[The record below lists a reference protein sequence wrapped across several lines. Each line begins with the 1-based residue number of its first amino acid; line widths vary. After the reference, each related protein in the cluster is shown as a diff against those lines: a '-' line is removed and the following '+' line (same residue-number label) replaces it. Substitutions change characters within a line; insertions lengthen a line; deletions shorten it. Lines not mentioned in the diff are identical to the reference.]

1 MGVIHNITTIS
12 FSKSFSAIALM
23 ATCLIAPSIQAQTD
37 FRATAILPFFSD
49 LVEEKGAPPARRELR
64 MREIAVENMHGIQW
78 AAERLRDEG
87 YNIELS
93 FFDEVADILGDSHWN
108 IEDIS
113 EMDVVFGPL
122 QLSPI
127 SSSRRIIEQTR
138 AEHILLTP
146 VHKEFLRGSDA
157 IRTII
162 PSEIYA
168 VDLIAADIAAKHSDD
183 NVIFVMAGGVDV
195 DLEDR
200 FLDVFNRELQSDT
213 LFADTLFADTLAFDT
228 VHGSRNS
235 IGSLAEKIQFYKRN
249 VIVSVAGRSS
259 RSMISNLQMAVQIN
273 DSTEIFVYAHPE
285 IQDLGF
291 IDVAFLERTRTTL
304 PVTGKIDWSDST
316 SIAAIQIFRKKFK
329 TDPSKYAIRSHDA
342 FLDAFLRKL
351 ERDLGPMDFSILPTP
366 IAIDFDWVAID
377 EFAGYVNKF
386 WELDTFYQGQWCESD
401 TVPALHEFI
410 EPQLDEEGFYIKPKS
425 SRAHR

>member
-1 MGVIHNITTIS
+1 MGVINNITSIS
-12 FSKSFSAIALM
+12 FTNSFIAIATM
-23 ATCLIAPSIQAQTD
+23 ATYLFAPSFLAQTD
-37 FRATAILPFFSD
+37 FRATVILPFFTD
-49 LVEEKGAPPARRELR
+49 LVEEDGSPPARRELR

-78 AAERLRDEG
+78 AAERLSNEG

-93 FFDEVADILGDSHWN
+93 FFDEVADSRGISHWN
-108 IEDIS
+108 IEDIF

-127 SSSRRIIEQTR
+127 SSSRKIIERTG

-157 IRTII
+157 IRTVI
-162 PSEIYA
+162 PSEAYA
-168 VDLIAADIAAKHSDD
+168 VDLMAADIAAKHSKD

-195 DLEDR
+195 ELEER
-200 FLDVFNRELQSDT
+200 FLDVFNRELQSGT
-213 LFADTLFADTLAFDT
+213 VFADTLAFDT
-228 VHGSRNS
+228 VNGSRNS
-235 IGSLAEKIQFYKRN
+235 IGSLSEKIEFYKRN
-249 VIVSVAGRSS
+249 VIVTVAGRSS

-285 IQDLGF
+285 LQDLGF
-291 IDVAFLERTRTTL
+291 IDVEFLERTRTTL

-329 TDPSKYAIRSHDA
+329 TEPTKYAIRSHDA

-351 ERDLGPMDFSILPTP
+351 ERELGQMDFSVLPSP
-366 IAIDFDWVAID
+366 IAIDFDWVAVD
-377 EFAGYVNKF
+377 RFAGYVNKF
-386 WELDTFYQGQWCESD
+386 WKLDTFYQGQWCDSG

-410 EPQLDEEGFYIKPKS
+410 EPQLDDEGFYIKPNS
-425 SRAHR
+425 STKH

>member
-1 MGVIHNITTIS
+1 MGVINNITSIS
-12 FSKSFSAIALM
+12 FTNSFIAIATM
-23 ATCLIAPSIQAQTD
+23 ATYLFAPSFLAQTD
-37 FRATAILPFFSD
+37 FRATVILPFFTD
-49 LVEEKGAPPARRELR
+49 LVEEDGSPPARRELR

-78 AAERLRDEG
+78 AAERLSNEG

-93 FFDEVADILGDSHWN
+93 FFDEVADSSGISHWN
-108 IEDIS
+108 IEDIF

-127 SSSRRIIEQTR
+127 SSSRKIIERTG

-157 IRTII
+157 IRTVI
-162 PSEIYA
+162 PSEAYA
-168 VDLIAADIAAKHSDD
+168 VDLMAADIAAKHSKD

-195 DLEDR
+195 ELEER
-200 FLDVFNRELQSDT
+200 FLDVFNRELQSGT
-213 LFADTLFADTLAFDT
+213 VFADTLAFDT
-228 VHGSRNS
+228 VNGSRNS
-235 IGSLAEKIQFYKRN
+235 IGSLSEKIEFYKRN
-249 VIVSVAGRSS
+249 VIVFVAGRSS

-285 IQDLGF
+285 LQDLGF
-291 IDVAFLERTRTTL
+291 IDVEFLERTRTTL

-329 TDPSKYAIRSHDA
+329 TEPTKYSIRSHDA

-351 ERDLGPMDFSILPTP
+351 ERELGQMDFSVLPSP
-366 IAIDFDWVAID
+366 IAIDFDWVAVD
-377 EFAGYVNKF
+377 RFAGYVNKF
-386 WELDTFYQGQWCESD
+386 WKLDTFYQGQWCDSG

-410 EPQLDEEGFYIKPKS
+410 EPQLDDEGFYIKPNS
-425 SRAHR
+425 STKH

>member
-1 MGVIHNITTIS
+1 MGVINNITSIS
-12 FSKSFSAIALM
+12 FTNSFIAIATM
-23 ATCLIAPSIQAQTD
+23 ATYLFAPSFLAQTD
-37 FRATAILPFFSD
+37 FRATVILPFFTD
-49 LVEEKGAPPARRELR
+49 LVEEDGSPPARRELR

-78 AAERLRDEG
+78 AAERLSNEG

-93 FFDEVADILGDSHWN
+93 FFDEVADSSGISHWN
-108 IEDIS
+108 IEDIF

-127 SSSRRIIEQTR
+127 SSSRKIIERTG

-157 IRTII
+157 IRTVI
-162 PSEIYA
+162 PSEAYA
-168 VDLIAADIAAKHSDD
+168 VDLMAADIAAKHSKD

-195 DLEDR
+195 ELEER
-200 FLDVFNRELQSDT
+200 FLDVFNRELQSGT
-213 LFADTLFADTLAFDT
+213 VFADTLAFDT
-228 VHGSRNS
+228 VNGSRNS
-235 IGSLAEKIQFYKRN
+235 IGSLSEKIEFYKRN
-249 VIVSVAGRSS
+249 VIVFVAGRSS

-285 IQDLGF
+285 LQDLGF
-291 IDVAFLERTRTTL
+291 IDVEFLERTRTTL

-316 SIAAIQIFRKKFK
+316 SIAAIEIFRKKFK
-329 TDPSKYAIRSHDA
+329 TEPTKYAIRSHDA

-351 ERDLGPMDFSILPTP
+351 ERELGQMDFSVLPSP
-366 IAIDFDWVAID
+366 IAIDFDWVAVD
-377 EFAGYVNKF
+377 RFAGYVNKF
-386 WELDTFYQGQWCESD
+386 WKLDTFYQGQWCDSG

-410 EPQLDEEGFYIKPKS
+410 EPQLDEEGFYIKPNS
-425 SRAHR
+425 STKH

>member
-1 MGVIHNITTIS
+1 
-12 FSKSFSAIALM
+12 
-23 ATCLIAPSIQAQTD
+23 
-37 FRATAILPFFSD
+37 
-49 LVEEKGAPPARRELR
+49 
-64 MREIAVENMHGIQW
+64 
-78 AAERLRDEG
+78 
-87 YNIELS
+87 
-93 FFDEVADILGDSHWN
+93 
-108 IEDIS
+108 
-113 EMDVVFGPL
+113 
-122 QLSPI
+122 
-127 SSSRRIIEQTR
+127 
-138 AEHILLTP
+138 
-146 VHKEFLRGSDA
+146 
-157 IRTII
+157 
-162 PSEIYA
+162 
-168 VDLIAADIAAKHSDD
+168 
-183 NVIFVMAGGVDV
+183 MAGGVDV
-195 DLEDR
+195 ELEDR

-213 LFADTLFADTLAFDT
+213 LFADTLAFDT
-228 VHGSRNS
+228 VNGSRNS

-329 TDPSKYAIRSHDA
+329 TDPTKYAVRSHDA

-351 ERDLGPMDFSILPTP
+351 ERELGPMDFSILPTP
-366 IAIDFDWVAID
+366 IAIDFDWVAIG

-386 WELDTFYQGQWCESD
+386 WELDTFYQGKWCDSD

-410 EPQLDEEGFYIKPKS
+410 VPQLDRKGSYIKPKS

>member
-1 MGVIHNITTIS
+1 MGVNNITSIS
-12 FSKSFSAIALM
+12 FFKSFIVIALM
-23 ATCLIAPSIQAQTD
+23 AICLIAPSLQAQTD

-49 LVEEKGAPPARRELR
+49 LVEEEGAPPPRRELR

-78 AAERLRDEG
+78 AAERLRNEG
-87 YNIELS
+87 YNIELN
-93 FFDEVADILGDSHWN
+93 FFDEVADTLGVFHWN

-127 SSSRRIIEQTR
+127 SSSRRIIERTG

-146 VHKEFLRGSDA
+146 VHKEFLRGSEA
-157 IRTII
+157 IRTIL

-168 VDLIAADIAAKHSDD
+168 VDLMAADIAAKHSDD

-195 DLEDR
+195 ELEDR

-213 LFADTLFADTLAFDT
+213 LFADTLAFDT
-228 VHGSRNS
+228 VNGSRNS

-386 WELDTFYQGQWCESD
+386 WELDTFYQGQWSESD

>member
-1 MGVIHNITTIS
+1 
-12 FSKSFSAIALM
+12 
-23 ATCLIAPSIQAQTD
+23 
-37 FRATAILPFFSD
+37 
-49 LVEEKGAPPARRELR
+49 
-64 MREIAVENMHGIQW
+64 MHGIQW
-78 AAERLRDEG
+78 AAERLSNEG

-93 FFDEVADILGDSHWN
+93 FFDEVADSRGISHWN
-108 IEDIS
+108 IEDIF

-127 SSSRRIIEQTR
+127 SSSRKIIERTG

-157 IRTII
+157 IRTVI
-162 PSEIYA
+162 PSEAYA
-168 VDLIAADIAAKHSDD
+168 VDLMAADIAAKHSKD

-195 DLEDR
+195 ELEER
-200 FLDVFNRELQSDT
+200 FLDVFNRELQSGT
-213 LFADTLFADTLAFDT
+213 VFADTLAFDT
-228 VHGSRNS
+228 VNGSRNS
-235 IGSLAEKIQFYKRN
+235 IGSLSEKIEFYKRN
-249 VIVSVAGRSS
+249 VIVTVAGRSS

-285 IQDLGF
+285 LQDLGF
-291 IDVAFLERTRTTL
+291 IDVEFLERTRTTL

-329 TDPSKYAIRSHDA
+329 TEPTKYSIRSHDA

-351 ERDLGPMDFSILPTP
+351 ERELGQMDFSVLPSP
-366 IAIDFDWVAID
+366 IAIDFDWVAVD
-377 EFAGYVNKF
+377 RFAGYVNKF
-386 WELDTFYQGQWCESD
+386 WKLDTFYQGQWCDSG

-410 EPQLDEEGFYIKPKS
+410 EPQLDDEGFYIKPNS
-425 SRAHR
+425 STKH